1 MAGKPRVSHQPGKVE
16 PTEIG
21 KAIKII
27 IGDTRL
33 PAHLNETNTAARVSE
48 ILPITASVNLWGEEI
63 YFPIPLEAG
72 LENARET
79 VSLGDI
85 AYWPQG
91 NALCLF
97 FGRTPVSTADEIK
110 PLSAVN
116 IVGTVEGNL
125 ESLKQVRQGEEITI
139 SE

>member
-1 MAGKPRVSHQPGKVE
+1 MQTGKV
-16 PTEIG
+16 
-21 KAIKII
+21 IKIN
-27 IGDTRL
+27 IGDIEL
-33 PAHLNETNTAARVSE
+33 PARLNETDTAARVAE

-63 YFPIPLEAG
+63 YFTIPLETG
-72 LENARET
+72 LENAQET
-79 VSLGDI
+79 VSLGDM

-97 FGRTPVSTADEIK
+97 FGQTPVSTADEIK

-116 IVGTVEGNL
+116 IIGRIDGDL
-125 ESLKQVRQGEEITI
+125 EPLKQVRQGDKITI